1 MIKKI
6 ALFLILSCF
15 TVSAFA
21 TMTELD
27 DIAAV
32 VNNSVITLSELNARA
47 TQVSGQLEAQK
58 IKVPPRDILTNQV
71 LQMLINETLAKQT
84 AKRANITAST
94 QDVQHAIQNVA
105 AQQKMTP
112 AELRES
118 LKRQGVSETA
128 FIAQIKQQLIM
139 QKLLREML
147 ASQITV
153 TPQEVEAGV
162 KMAEGQAGSNN
173 EYHLLHIVIP
183 LVDSPTPAQINAAKA
198 KADGI
203 ILSLNSGEN
212 FKTLAAAQSSGAQMF
227 NGGDMGWKTL
237 AQLPSVF
244 ADQVMNMKKGSVVG
258 PIQTANGFHIL
269 KLVAMRGKALN
280 TNQAQLKQQISQM
293 IFQRKLQ
300 EKQQDWIS
308 QLRSS
313 AYIKI
318 YFHPTALPTPT
329 LS

>member
-6 ALFLILSCF
+6 ALFLALSCF
-15 TVSAFA
+15 TINAFA
-21 TMTELD
+21 AITELD

-47 TQVSGQLEAQK
+47 TQVTHELEAQK
-58 IKVPPRDILTNQV
+58 IKVPPRDVLTNQV
-71 LQMLINETLAKQT
+71 LQMLINEALAKQT
-84 AKRANITAST
+84 AQRANITATT

-112 AELRES
+112 AQFRES

-128 FIAQIKQQLIM
+128 FLAQIKQQIIM

-153 TPQEVEAGV
+153 TPQEVEAGM
-162 KMAEGQAGSNN
+162 KMAESQAGSNN

-183 LVDSPTPAQINAAKA
+183 LPDSPTPAQINAAKA

-203 ILSLNSGEN
+203 IISLNTGES

-237 AQLPSVF
+237 AQLPTVF
-244 ADQVMNMKKGSVVG
+244 ADKVMDMKSGSVAG

-280 TNQAQLKQQISQM
+280 TDQAKLKQQIQQM

-318 YFHPTALPTPT
+318 DYHPTALPTPN

>member
-6 ALFLILSCF
+6 TLFLALACF
-15 TVSAFA
+15 TMSAFA
-21 TMTELD
+21 TVTALD

-47 TQVSGQLEAQK
+47 TQVSHELEAQK
-58 IKVPPRDILTNQV
+58 IKVPPTDVLTTQV
-71 LQMLINETLAKQT
+71 LQMLINETLAQQT
-84 AKRANITAST
+84 AERANITAST
-94 QDVQHAIQNVA
+94 EDVQHAIQNVA
-105 AQQKMTP
+105 SQQKMTP
-112 AELRES
+112 AELRDS
-118 LKRQGVSETA
+118 LKRQGVSEA
-128 FIAQIKQQLIM
+128 GFIAQIKQQIIM

-153 TPQEVEAGV
+153 TPQEVDAGV
-162 KMAEGQAGSNN
+162 KMAESQAGSNN
-173 EYHLLHIVIP
+173 EYHLLHILIP
-183 LVDSPTPAQINAAKA
+183 LPDSPTPAQIDAAKA

-203 ILSLNSGEN
+203 ILALKGGES
-212 FKTLAAAQSSGAQMF
+212 FQTLAAAQSSGEQMF

-237 AQLPSVF
+237 AQLPTLF
-244 ADQVMNMKKGSVVG
+244 ADQVMNMKKGAVTN

-280 TNQAQLKQQISQM
+280 TDYAQLKQQISQM

-308 QLRSS
+308 QLRAS

-318 YFHPTALPTPT
+318 YYHPTALPTPN